1 MFPIGYRTTGNFT
14 ENGINPGPPPFGVVG
29 IWVDA
34 VKARY
39 LVTKPRNLQWLETT
53 GYRIQYAH
61 KTRKRSRL
69 AEEEAGRALPRAA
82 GRVGRWLKLKSFTI
96 LTCSA
101 VVISSCYWACWVISV
116 KQSGLQRRRVAKIG
130 PAALGSNPSLFK
142 RKGARIRRFVL
153 FCLCFSCLFRL
164 MLLLFC
170 PAQQTPDGDNT
181 SLKARSHGQTKASLH
196 RHNVSSIWSA
206 Y

>member
-1 MFPIGYRTTGNFT
+1 MHHVL
-14 ENGINPGPPPFGVVG
+14 PPPVG
-29 IWVDA
+29 GRTFIEYNI
-34 VKARY
+34 R
-39 LVTKPRNLQWLETT
+39 
-53 GYRIQYAH
+53 
-61 KTRKRSRL
+61 TRQERDRGF
-69 AEEEAGRALPRAA
+69 AEEARALSRAA
-82 GRVGRWLKLKSFTI
+82 GRVGRWLKLTSFTI